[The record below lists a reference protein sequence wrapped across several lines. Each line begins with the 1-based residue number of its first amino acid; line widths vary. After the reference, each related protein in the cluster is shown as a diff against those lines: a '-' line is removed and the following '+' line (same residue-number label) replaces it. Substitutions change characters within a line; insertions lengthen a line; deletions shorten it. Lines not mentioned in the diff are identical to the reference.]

1 MVYARVAEMYEAG
14 DSFRRCPGEA
24 DCERFQISEEPKTDA
39 CATCELLPTK
49 PVQIAPLTSADEAE
63 IGWMV
68 DRVQELAEQQ
78 AAGFPVK
85 PDEVSPLEFELLI
98 RWHRAVQVYER
109 HYKTALPGM
118 LAAMIKVMVR

>member
-1 MVYARVAEMYEAG
+1 MYEAG
-14 DSFRRCPGEA
+14 GTRRCPGEA

-63 IGWMV
+63 IAAQV

-78 AAGFPVK
+78 AAGFPVE
-85 PDEVSPLEFELLI
+85 PHAVSPLEFELLV
-98 RWHRAVQVYER
+98 RWHRAVGVYER
-109 HYKTALPGM
+109 HYKTALPGLM
-118 LAAMIKVMVR
+118 VNVIKALVR